1 MKNIKELTIK
11 ELTLINGGVS
21 SNPGTQNWIN
31 GLGNSGI
38 SSSGG
43 SSMIGEALN
52 KKIGECIAYGL
63 AGRRGPFGCNS

>member
-1 MKNIKELTIK
+1 M
-11 ELTLINGGVS
+11 
-21 SNPGTQNWIN
+21 
-31 GLGNSGI
+31 